1 MKNQTPAR
9 PAARLLER
17 AAALQWVLLAAVL
30 VACGVPGEL
39 RPRRPLVPLAVADL
53 TAHQQGEA
61 VRLQFTLPERAT
73 DGRVLATLP
82 DIELY
87 RWFPE
92 APEALQPPQV
102 PAVPQRV
109 IPGAEADRY
118 RFGGQLVFTDPLPP
132 PALRDAA
139 GVAVA
144 YLVRTRAG
152 ARHVSQE
159 SNVVVVRI
167 YPVPEPPQALAA
179 TVTEAGVTLHWQA
192 VERTTSGVPLP
203 GPTRYRIYRAE
214 SAELAETPVGTS
226 SLPYYGDRQ
235 VEFGRAYRYRVTAV
249 AQYGDAPVES
259 APSVAVTVVVKDQFA
274 PAPPSG
280 LVAVF
285 VPATATAPA
294 AVELSWSVSEE
305 ADLAGYRV
313 YRSEQPEQ
321 LGAQLSAELLVQTTF
336 RDAQLTVGRRYFYRV
351 TAVDRAGN
359 ESPASAP
366 VAVEIPRE
374 EPPGQDEGPAEEKFW
389 GAREDEILPISAGSG
404 GARCRGSS

>member
-1 MKNQTPAR
+1 METRTP
-9 PAARLLER
+9 ARLLER
-17 AAALQWVLLAAVL
+17 AAALQWVLLAAAL

-39 RPRRPLVPLAVADL
+39 HPRRPLVPLAVADL

-61 VRLQFTLPERAT
+61 VRLQFTLPERTT

-87 RWFPE
+87 RWLPG
-92 APEALQPPQV
+92 AAEALEPPQV
-102 PAVPQRV
+102 PATPQRV

-118 RFGGQLVFTDPLPP
+118 RVGGQLVFTDPLPP
-132 PALRDAA
+132 TVLRDAA

-144 YLVRTRAG
+144 YLVRTRAR
-152 ARHVSQE
+152 AQHASPE
-159 SNVVVVRI
+159 SNVVVVRV

-179 TVTEAGVTLHWQA
+179 TVAEAGVTLHWQA

-203 GPTRYRIYRAE
+203 GSARYRIYRAE
-214 SAELAETPVGTS
+214 SAEPAEAPVGTS
-226 SLPYYGDRQ
+226 SLPHYSDRQ
-235 VEFGRAYRYRVTAV
+235 VEFGRVYRYRVTAV
-249 AQYGDAPVES
+249 AQYGDTAVES
-259 APSVAVTVVVKDQFA
+259 VPSATVTVAVKDQFA

-285 VPATATAPA
+285 VPATTTAPA

-305 ADLAGYRV
+305 TDLAGYRV

-321 LGAQLSAELLVQTTF
+321 LGVQLSAELLVQTTF

-366 VAVEIPRE
+366 VAMEIPRE
-374 EPPGQDEGPAEEKFW
+374 EPPGQDEGPADKKFL
-389 GAREDEILPISAGSG
+389 GSAR
-404 GARCRGSS
+404 R

>member
-1 MKNQTPAR
+1 METRTPAR
-9 PAARLLER
+9 PAARLLEC
-17 AAALQWVLLAAVL
+17 AAALRWVLLAAAL
-30 VACGVPGEL
+30 AGCGVPGEL

-53 TAHQQGEA
+53 TAQQQGEA
-61 VRLQFTLPERAT
+61 VRLRFTLPERAT
-73 DGRVLATLP
+73 DGRALAALP
-82 DIELY
+82 DVELY

-92 APEALQPPQV
+92 APEALEPSQV
-102 PAVPQRV
+102 PAAPQQV
-109 IPGAEADRY
+109 IPGAEAGRY
-118 RFGGQLVFTDPLPP
+118 RVGSQLVFTDPLPP
-132 PALRDAA
+132 RALRDAA

-152 ARHVSQE
+152 ARHASQE
-159 SNVVVVRI
+159 SNVAVVRI

-179 TVTEAGVTLHWQA
+179 TVTAAGVALQWQA

-203 GPTRYRIYRAE
+203 GPTRYRIYRAVA
-214 SAELAETPVGTS
+214 AEPAETPIGS
-226 SLPYYGDRQ
+226 SPLPHYSDRQ

-249 AQYGDAPVES
+249 AQYGDAAVES
-259 APSVAVTVVVKDQFA
+259 APSEAATITVADQFA

-285 VPATATAPA
+285 VPATAAASA
-294 AVELSWSVSEE
+294 AVELSWSASEE

-313 YRSEQPEQ
+313 YRSEHAEQ
-321 LGAQLSAELLVQTTF
+321 LGTQLNTALLVQTTF
-336 RDAQLTVGRRYFYRV
+336 RDAHLTAGRRYFYRV

-374 EPPGQDEGPAEEKFW
+374 ELPEQEKGPA
-389 GAREDEILPISAGSG
+389 DEIPLGSA
-404 GARCRGSS
+404 RR